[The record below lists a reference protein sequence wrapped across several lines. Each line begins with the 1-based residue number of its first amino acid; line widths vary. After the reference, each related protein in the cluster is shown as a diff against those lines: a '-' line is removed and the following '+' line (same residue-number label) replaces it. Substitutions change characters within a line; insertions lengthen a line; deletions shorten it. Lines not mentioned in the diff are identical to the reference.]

1 MKKQIQ
7 KHIAKLVTGI
17 FIAVNGIPIAL
28 GQGAVKFESFNL
40 KTILAPGQQN
50 QPTDIASYIIR
61 FINFLSLTIGSFA
74 LLAIIIA
81 GVMMVSS
88 GGREHPLTRG
98 KDIFKF
104 SIIGLVVALGAYF
117 ITAFVQ
123 SIFYDV

>member
-1 MKKQIQ
+1 MKKKSYKKAFTTLAGILIIFSKFQLTYAQ
-7 KHIAKLVTGI
+7 TSQLMESFPLKTLIAK
-17 FIAVNGIPIAL
+17 
-28 GQGAVKFESFNL
+28 GQEK
-40 KTILAPGQQN
+40 
-50 QPTDIASYIIR
+50 QPLDIGTYIVR

-81 GVMMVSS
+81 GVMMVAS

-104 SIIGLVVALGAYF
+104 AIIGLVVALGAYF